1 MFAEARTAAGSE
13 AELREQFSIFDL
25 NGDGHISL
33 DELASLPSPAHHISA
48 PLNIACDQLELRA
61 TCLRPVRLRR

>member
-33 DELASLPSPAHHISA
+33 DELASLPTRPKPSSPH
-48 PLNIACDQLELRA
+48 QRA
-61 TCLRPVRLRR
+61 AQNRV